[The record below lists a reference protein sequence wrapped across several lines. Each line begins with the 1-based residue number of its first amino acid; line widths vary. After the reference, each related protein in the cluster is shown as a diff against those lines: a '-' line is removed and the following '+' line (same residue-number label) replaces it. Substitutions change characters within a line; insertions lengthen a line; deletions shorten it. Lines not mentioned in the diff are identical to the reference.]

1 MLSGKMGHPEGNW
14 DLGHPGD
21 TGTHRGAAG
30 HTGGYW
36 DIQKE
41 ARIHRGYWE
50 TQGDSGTHRRYWD
63 NLGDTGIYWD
73 KLGCIG
79 ENRYTL

>member
-14 DLGHPGD
+14 DLGHPGE

-79 ENRYTL
+79 ENMYTL